1 MRIETVQIEKK
12 KSRGD
17 KMITSGRL
25 AELVE
30 IISGETKLEPSQK
43 EQFKGLVNAYMMND
57 EPLLPELDRHEE
69 SYDVLLQRADNR
81 VKVALRIYVK
91 RRKNYLD

>member
-1 MRIETVQIEKK
+1 
-12 KSRGD
+12 
-17 KMITSGRL
+17 MITSGRL

-43 EQFKGLVNAYMMND
+43 EQFKGLVNAWERAIDTMVTIEPDDDYMMND

>member
-1 MRIETVQIEKK
+1 
-12 KSRGD
+12 
-17 KMITSGRL
+17 
-25 AELVE
+25 
-30 IISGETKLEPSQK
+30 
-43 EQFKGLVNAYMMND
+43 MMND